1 MNADLRTTRVAERR
15 VSRRLACS
23 GLGKSTIGQTF
34 GRSFHLR
41 QVSLYGP
48 MTSAGDERVP

>member
-1 MNADLRTTRVAERR
+1 M
-15 VSRRLACS
+15 SRRLAYP
-23 GLGKSTIGQTF
+23 GLGKSTIAQAF
-34 GRSFHLR
+34 GRSFHLG